1 MTKRILQFTL
11 CMLLTSCISQAQ
23 NYQWAKQLGGTRN
36 NETSGSVVTD
46 ANGNVFVTGWFSGTV
61 TIGSSTLTS
70 HGSDDIYV
78 VKMDSGGAVQWAFRE
93 GGVASDRGYGI
104 ALDGSGNIYIT
115 GQIGGTDTF
124 GTATILTTNGSSD
137 GYIAKYNSS
146 AALQWAVNCGS
157 TRGDRSN
164 AITLDDSNNVYI
176 CGWFGQAGGG
186 SPGGAATINFG
197 SLNFTG
203 VGGTDFFVAKANGSN
218 GNWMWGVG
226 TGSRNANTPD
236 VLNDIQFANNQIY
249 VCGAFIDTIN
259 VGKNTLISAGNLDI
273 FWASLTKQ
281 GLPTASGSAG
291 SRQTDNGGGV
301 TSDPSGNIYI
311 TGVFNQTA
319 FGGGGGADS
328 MKVGNSTLNGT
339 KAEAYVAAFD
349 QNMNVKWANSYGD
362 TSTESATRITCD
374 NNYNLFVGG
383 LFQTVTTIGGTKYTS
398 GGGNDV
404 YLMSLDTSGTVQWS
418 KSFGT
423 TNNED
428 IRDITSDSRGQYVV
442 GSFGNAAGGGGGA
455 GGGSVAFNGSVS
467 ITSAGGGDGY
477 CVKLYTCPGISSNVT
492 LSGLPNFCQSG
503 SLTMKAAAGATSYQW
518 YLNSNAING
527 VTTDTH
533 TIFSAGAYY
542 CLLTNSSGCQI
553 NSATTTVNI
562 GNPPTASINTVS
574 TSICQGD
581 SVIMTAGSGSN
592 YTYKYYYN
600 NTAVTGWV
608 TTTTYFAKQAG
619 DYKVEVDN
627 FGCTAFSSTITM
639 TTIAT
644 PTVTIKSTGSTNICV
659 GDTVILQSDTN
670 STWTYTWQRLQGANY
685 IAVNGQ
691 NADIFYCTAVGT
703 FRMLVSTT
711 SGCGVASNSITITT
725 TGPTNANLNGMPGS
739 GPLCKGDS
747 ITLQTAGGG
756 GITYQW
762 YKDGNAIAGAT
773 NRLYRIKTS
782 GTFKVTLTGGGC
794 IINSKDTVVA
804 FINESAS
811 VTPNGSAGLCPGDTL
826 KFLAT
831 GDAGS
836 TFSWFRNSNSI
847 PGANTANY
855 AATQTGNYSCVI
867 SLSTCSYQSPNV
879 VVTLFPA
886 AAVPSIV
893 QNGNNLASSISGTS
907 YTWYLNNSTVV
918 GNTQFIYGW
927 STGFYKV
934 VVSDANG
941 CKGESPLFSFSN
953 NGISGVSMERL
964 NIYPNPT
971 NGQVM
976 VDLNTS
982 ETTLITL
989 SDMSGKRIYTEALK
1003 ATNGIHS
1010 IDLSNYPQGLYIIQV
1025 QSGNRNFVNRI
1036 ELVK

>member
-1 MTKRILQFTL
+1 MTKRILQLTI
-11 CMLLTSCISQAQ
+11 CMLITAGISQAQ
-23 NYQWAKQLGGTRN
+23 NYQWAKQLGGTQN
-36 NETSGSVVTD
+36 NEAAGSVATD
-46 ANGNVFVTGWFSGTV
+46 ASGNAFVTGWFSGSV
-61 TIGSSTLTS
+61 TLGSTTLTS
-70 HGSDDIYV
+70 HGGDDIYV
-78 VKMDSGGAVQWAFRE
+78 AKLDSNGAVQWAFRE
-93 GGVASDRGYGI
+93 GGTGVDRGYGI
-104 ALDGSGNIYIT
+104 ALDPNGNIYIT
-115 GQIGGTDTF
+115 GQMGGTDTF
-124 GTATILTTNGSSD
+124 GTATILVTNGGTD
-137 GYIAKYNSS
+137 GYIAKYNAS

-157 TRGDRSN
+157 TRGERSN
-164 AITLDDSNNVYI
+164 AIALDDSNNVYI
-176 CGWFGQAGGG
+176 CGWFGQGMGGG
-186 SPGGAATINFG
+186 ASTINFG
-197 SLNFTG
+197 AINFTG

-236 VLNDIQFANNQIY
+236 VLNDIQFANNGIY
-249 VCGAFIDTIN
+249 VCGAFADTMT
-259 VGKNTLISAGNLDI
+259 VGKNSFISAGNSDV
-273 FWASLTKQ
+273 FWALLTKQ
-281 GLPTASGSAG
+281 GIPVAAGSAG
-291 SRQTDNGGGV
+291 TRQNDNGGGL
-301 TSDPSGNIYI
+301 TADPSGNVYI
-311 TGVFNQTA
+311 SGVFNQTVG
-319 FGGGGGADS
+319 FGGGGAGS
-328 MKVGNSTLNGT
+328 MKLGSVTINGT
-339 KAEAYVAAFD
+339 KAEAFVAGFD
-349 QNMNVKWANSYGD
+349 KNMNVKWASSYGD
-362 TSTESATRITCD
+362 TSTESAIRISCD
-374 NNYNLFVGG
+374 NNYNLYVGG
-383 LFQTVTTIGGTKYTS
+383 VFQTATTIGGTKYTS
-398 GGGNDV
+398 GGGTDV
-404 YLMSLDTSGTVQWS
+404 YLMSLDTTGAVLWS
-418 KSFGT
+418 KAFGT
-423 TNNED
+423 ANTED
-428 IRDITSDSRGQYVV
+428 MRDIASDSRGQYVV
-442 GSFGNAAGGGGGA
+442 GAFGATGAGGGGTL
-455 GGGSVAFNGSVS
+455 AFNGSIS

-477 CVKLYTCPGISSNVT
+477 CAKLYNCPGLSGNVT
-492 LSGLPNFCQSG
+492 LSGSPNFCQSG
-503 SLTMKAAAGATSYQW
+503 SLTMTAAAGATSYQW
-518 YLNSNAING
+518 YMNGSAITG
-527 VTTDTH
+527 VTTDSH
-533 TIFSAGAYY
+533 TVFSAGSYY
-542 CLLTNSSGCQI
+542 CLLTNGSGCQM

-562 GNPPTASINTVS
+562 GNPPTASLNTVS
-574 TSICQGD
+574 TIICQGD

-592 YTYKYYYN
+592 YKYKYYYN

-639 TTIAT
+639 TIIAT
-644 PTVTIKSTGSTNICV
+644 PTVTITSTGSTNICV

-725 TGPTNANLNGMPGS
+725 TGPTNANLNGMPGI

-756 GITYQW
+756 KITYQW

-773 NRLYRIKTS
+773 NRFYRIKTS

-794 IINSKDTVVA
+794 TINSNDTVVA

-847 PGANTANY
+847 PGANTANL

-934 VVSDANG
+934 VVTDANG

-1025 QSGNRNFVNRI
+1025 QSGDRNFVNRI